1 MVHNENCC
9 TELTHSWAGISLGFN
24 CVPDKY
30 RLRVTLRSHDISAP
44 AKRAADG
51 WLTTWRFAALLGL
64 LIGASFPQVVAG
76 LEAFVRLDSARF
88 AYPVAFHYREAFW
101 RGEIPLWNPLNS
113 CGLPFLAQWNTMTL
127 YPLSLFYLLFPM
139 PWSFG
144 VFSLGHLLL
153 AGVGMYCLAY
163 RWAGNRVGAAV
174 AGAAFAFNGLT
185 WQGLMWPNLIAAWG
199 WMPWVVLAVE
209 RGWREGGRWLIL
221 ASLAG
226 AVQMLSGGAEVI
238 LFTWVVIGGLWLT
251 LLFQAEIPRP
261 KMIGRALG
269 IGGLVAG
276 LAAAQMLP
284 FLDLLAHS
292 QRTVNYGDSGDV
304 VMPAWGWANYLV
316 PLFHGFRTAQGIF
329 IQPTQNWTAS
339 YYVGVGVVGLA
350 LLAVWR
356 VRKPRAWLLAALALF
371 ALTMAL
377 GSQGYVYDGI
387 RRLVPPLGLIRFPVK
402 FVMLATFAIP
412 LLAAYGFGW
421 LQSVPAGRWPQEWKK
436 PAGLALGLL
445 GLIGLILFFAWRYPL
460 PGDHIPV
467 TITNGLVRML
477 FVGLVFGWVALMSC
491 TANLKLH
498 RLLQVGLVALLWL
511 DVFTHTP
518 DLNPTAPSSALEPN
532 TIRQFFKW
540 DNQLQAGVARALQS
554 PQSHWKMVTRL
565 ANDQQTDVYGRRLSL
580 FADLNL
586 LDHVSKF
593 DGFYPLDLK
602 EFGEVFNL
610 VYFTTN
616 NTARLQDFV
625 GVSLTGNP
633 TNAVDWIGRDS
644 FLPMITA
651 GQKPV
656 FAGSASTLVAL
667 GDASFEPLRVVYLPL
682 DAQGR
687 IQATNAANAR
697 IVSSQFSRH
706 RLGIEV
712 EAGAPAMVVVAQ
724 AFYHPW
730 QAYVDRKPTPLW
742 LANHA
747 FQTLEVPAGKHQIR
761 LEYEDRSFIYGSIIS
776 LGCLVGCGVAWVRCA
791 KPLPCRGRFSL
802 LTLKVLEL

>member
-1 MVHNENCC
+1 M
-9 TELTHSWAGISLGFN
+9 
-24 CVPDKY
+24 
-30 RLRVTLRSHDISAP
+30 TLRSHDTAAP
-44 AKRAADG
+44 AKKAADS
-51 WLTTWRFAALLGL
+51 WLTAGRFAALLGL
-64 LIGASFPQVVAG
+64 LIGASFPWVVAG
-76 LEAFVRLDSARF
+76 LEAFVRLDSARY
-88 AYPVAFHYREAFW
+88 AYPVAFHFREAIW
-101 RGEIPLWNPLNS
+101 HGEIPLWNPLNS
-113 CGLPFLAQWNTMTL
+113 CGMPFLAQWNTMTL
-127 YPLSLFYLLFPM
+127 YPLSLFYLVFPM

-144 VFSLGHLLL
+144 VFNLGHLLL
-153 AGVGMYCLAY
+153 AGVGMYCLAH
-163 RWAGNRVGAAV
+163 RWTGNRMGAAV

-226 AVQMLSGGAEVI
+226 AMQMLSGGAEVI
-238 LFTWVVIGGLWLT
+238 LFTWVVIGALWLT
-251 LLFQAEIPRP
+251 VLFQREVPPLRL
-261 KMIGRALG
+261 IGRGLG

-292 QRTVNYGDSGDV
+292 QRSANYGDSAQI

-329 IQPTQNWTAS
+329 LQPTQNWTAS

-356 VRKPRAWLLAALALF
+356 VRTPRAWLLAGLAFF

-377 GSQGYVYDGI
+377 GSQAYVYDGL
-387 RRLVPPLGLIRFPVK
+387 RRLVPPLGFIRFPIK
-402 FVMLATFAIP
+402 FVMLATFALP
-412 LLAAYGFGW
+412 LLAAYGFSW
-421 LQSVPAGRWPQEWKK
+421 LQSAPDEKGPRAWKK

-445 GLIGLILFFAWRYPL
+445 GLIGVILFFAWKHPL
-460 PGDHIPV
+460 PEDHV
-467 TITNGLVRML
+467 QTTITNGLVRAL
-477 FVGLVFGWVALMSC
+477 FVLLIFGWVAFLLR
-491 TANLKLH
+491 TADPKLH
-498 RLLQVGLVALLWL
+498 RALQVGLIALLWL

-518 DLNPTAPSSALEPN
+518 NLNPTAPCAVLEPD

-540 DNQLQAGVARALQS
+540 DNQLQAGTSRALQS
-554 PQSHWKMVTRL
+554 PSSHWKMITRL
-565 ANDQQTDVYGRRLSL
+565 ANDQETDLYGRRLSL

-586 LDHVSKF
+586 LDGVAKF

-625 GVSLTGNP
+625 GISITGNP
-633 TNAVDWIGRDS
+633 TNAVDWISRDT

-656 FAGSASTLVAL
+656 FADGASTLAAL
-667 GDASFEPLRVVYLPL
+667 GDAGFEPQHVVYLPPE
-682 DAQGR
+682 AQGR
-687 IQATNAANAR
+687 VQATNAANAR
-697 IVSSQFSRH
+697 IISSQFSRH
-706 RLGIEV
+706 RLEIEV

-730 QAYVDRKPTPLW
+730 QAYVDGKPTPLW
-742 LANHA
+742 RANHG
-747 FQTLEVPAGKHQIR
+747 FQALEVPAGRHQIR
-761 LEYEDRSFIYGSIIS
+761 LVYEDRSFIYGSIIS
-776 LGCLVGCGVAWVRCA
+776 LGCLLGCGVAWVRCA
-791 KPLPCRGRFSL
+791 RPRASRAA
-802 LTLKVLEL
+802 